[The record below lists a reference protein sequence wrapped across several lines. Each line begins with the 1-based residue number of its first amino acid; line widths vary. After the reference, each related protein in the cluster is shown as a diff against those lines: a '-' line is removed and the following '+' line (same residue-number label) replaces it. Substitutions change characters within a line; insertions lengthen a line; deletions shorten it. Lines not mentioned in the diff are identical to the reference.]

1 MDGDRGNGSMKTE
14 HETAKE
20 IVSLLDDSTAKLDRE
35 VLDRL
40 YAARMKAVGNLA
52 AQKQAASASGA
63 DGLGHVLRLFGD
75 YMHQHRLLM
84 PAVMIAS
91 AALVAFIVTQQMVQP
106 SIEQGDAFLLGAEL
120 PPEAFLDKG
129 FDTWVART
137 SQR

>member
-1 MDGDRGNGSMKTE
+1 
-14 HETAKE
+14 
-20 IVSLLDDSTAKLDRE
+20 LDRE

-52 AQKQAASASGA
+52 AKRQAVAASGA
-63 DGLGHVLRLFGD
+63 DGRGHVLSLFGS
-75 YMHQHRLLM
+75 YLQQHRLLM

-91 AALVAFIVTQQMVQP
+91 AALVAFIVTQQMVNQP